1 LQERSAGPR
10 SGLLK
15 VDPLARTPSL
25 PPTGGRGVGM
35 APSLGKGW
43 GMGNPTQTEAVS
55 PSPGPPLKDPPTS
68 PPHRGM
74 GAPWGDDGGPMGAG
88 AALSSSGAA
97 AKRRRPHHLSSGG
110 CRGRRDT
117 KLTEGQR
124 LARRSSRC
132 HHVFKDSGVQGFWTS
147 SGPAPGMAGDRG
159 DGLAGGT
166 RPQQS
171 GGSGSTASPS
181 SGLVRAQREGNQ
193 ARDPR
198 ARERAAVSC
207 RPVKPAMRRP
217 PLCPRA
223 AR

>member
-1 LQERSAGPR
+1 
-10 SGLLK
+10 
-15 VDPLARTPSL
+15 
-25 PPTGGRGVGM
+25 
-35 APSLGKGW
+35 
-43 GMGNPTQTEAVS
+43 MGNPTQTEAVS

-117 KLTEGQR
+117 KLTHGQR

-132 HHVFKDSGVQGFWTS
+132 DHVFKDSGVQSIWTS

-159 DGLAGGT
+159 DDLTGGT

-171 GGSGSTASPS
+171 GGSGPTVSSS
-181 SGLVRAQREGNQ
+181 SGLVHAQREGHP
-193 ARDPR
+193 AREPR
-198 ARERAAVSC
+198 ARERAAAPCAAGATGHAPPS
-207 RPVKPAMRRP
+207 PVPARSALINTKRNGPEGPWIKPDPFQPWTERHCP
-217 PLCPRA
+217 PR
-223 AR
+223 